1 MKIFLI
7 LFFLGYDDT
16 LTFYQAETFASREQ
30 CEQVAQH
37 VSFDSYGDE
46 FAETWAKCVTKDEV
60 AGEFNAR

>member
-16 LTFYQAETFASREQ
+16 LTFYQAEIFTSREQ
-30 CEQVAQH
+30 CEQFAQH
-37 VSFDSYGDE
+37 VDFSVYRDE
-46 FAETWAKCVTKDEV
+46 FAETWAKCVTKDEI

>member
-30 CEQVAQH
+30 CEQVAQQ
-37 VSFDSYGDE
+37 VDFSVYGDE

>member
-16 LTFYQAETFASREQ
+16 LTFYQAETFTSREQ
-30 CEQVAQH
+30 CEQVARH
-37 VSFDSYGDE
+37 VDFSVYGDE

>member
-16 LTFYQAETFASREQ
+16 LTFYQGETFTSREQ
-30 CEQVAQH
+30 CEQFASH
-37 VSFDSYGDE
+37 VDLSAYGDE
-46 FAETWAKCVTKDEV
+46 FAETWAKCATNSEI

>member
-37 VSFDSYGDE
+37 VDFTVYGDE
-46 FAETWAKCVTKDEV
+46 FAETWAKCATKDEI

>member
-16 LTFYQAETFASREQ
+16 LTFYQAETFASREK
-30 CEQVAQH
+30 CEQLAQN
-37 VSFDSYGDE
+37 VSFEAYGDE